1 MNATTSVTIKLGKR
15 EARYGSHDETKKEEN
30 AAKCIALVTG
40 RKRRKKK
47 RKRERRGRRKNKKE
61 ETGLHRACNKNV
73 RVRIKYVFRIF

>member
-1 MNATTSVTIKLGKR
+1 MTNLRKRKL
-15 EARYGSHDETKKEEN
+15 

-61 ETGLHRACNKNV
+61 TGLHRACNKNV
-73 RVRIKYVFRIF
+73 RVRIKYVLRIFEHTHRQKTTTNFPKI